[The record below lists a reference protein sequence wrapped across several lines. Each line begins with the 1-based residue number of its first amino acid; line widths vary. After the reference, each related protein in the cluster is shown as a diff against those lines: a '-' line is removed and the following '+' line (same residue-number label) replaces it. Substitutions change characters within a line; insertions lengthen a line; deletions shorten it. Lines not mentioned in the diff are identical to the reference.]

1 MKLELYESL
10 SFNPYEN
17 LGAEAYLLETCPQDT
32 LRFYLW
38 QNANTVVIGKNQHAD
53 SEVFVEALREDQG
66 YLARRSSGGG
76 AVYHDLGNLNF
87 TFIAPTSLFDIGRQ
101 MEMIALALRHAGVNA
116 QVNGRNDIEIDGAK
130 VSGNAFA
137 HNKDR
142 HLHHGTLLVSVDK
155 MMLAKYLNVNPKK
168 LKRKNVTS
176 VASRIVNLRE
186 LIDID
191 IQRLKS
197 LLFASVEEYTQ
208 CVGKKMPFPSVEG
221 HQFMDQYA
229 SQDWLFPLPAKENLV
244 FEEAFDFGL
253 LKWFFE
259 THEGR
264 IVKNS
269 LWSDAMDTQWIEA
282 LQAHLV
288 GCEGNEYAIA
298 QRLKSFKD
306 ETHIQDMKQIIESFE
321 MLYKAQAES
330 PKV

>member
-1 MKLELYESL
+1 MKLELYESH

-17 LGAEAYLLETCPQDT
+17 LGAEAYLLETCPEDT

-38 QNANTVVIGKNQHAD
+38 QNAHTVVIGKNQHAP
-53 SEVFVEALREDQG
+53 SEVFVSALKDDQG
-66 YLARRSSGGG
+66 TLARRSSGGG

-87 TFIAPTSLFDIGRQ
+87 TFIAPTNIFDIQKQ

-137 HNKDR
+137 HSADK
-142 HLHHGTLLVSVDK
+142 HLHHGTLLVNVDK
-155 MMLAKYLNVNPKK
+155 MKLAKYLNVNPKK

-191 IQRLKS
+191 IQKLKS
-197 LLFASVEEYTQ
+197 LLFAAAEEYTRAP
-208 CVGKKMPFPSVEG
+208 GIRMPFPSDAA
-221 HQFMDQYA
+221 QTTMARFA
-229 SQDWLFPLPAKENLV
+229 SEAWLFPQAAKENLV

-253 LKWFFE
+253 IKWFFE
-259 THEGR
+259 SSDGK
-264 IVKNS
+264 IIKSS

-282 LQAHLV
+282 LEAHIL
-288 GCEGNEYAIA
+288 GCESNEAAIA
-298 QRLKSFKD
+298 KRLKSFRD
-306 ETHIQDMKQIIESFE
+306 PLHESDMKQLIESFE
-321 MLYKAQAES
+321 SLAN
-330 PKV
+330 PK

>member
-1 MKLELYESL
+1 MKLELYESH

-17 LGAEAYLLETCPQDT
+17 LGAEAYLLETCPEDT

-38 QNANTVVIGKNQHAD
+38 QNAHTVVIGKNQHAP
-53 SEVFVEALREDQG
+53 SEVFVSALKDDQG
-66 YLARRSSGGG
+66 TLARRSSGGG

-87 TFIAPTSLFDIGRQ
+87 TFIAPTGLFDIQRQ

-137 HNKDR
+137 HSADK
-142 HLHHGTLLVSVDK
+142 HLHHGTLLVNVDK
-155 MMLAKYLNVNPKK
+155 MKLAKYLNVNPKK

-191 IQRLKS
+191 IQKLKA
-197 LLFASVEEYTQ
+197 LLFAAAEEYTHAK
-208 CVGKKMPFPSVEG
+208 GILMPFPSEAA
-221 HQFMDQYA
+221 QTTMTRFA
-229 SQDWLFPLPAKENLV
+229 SEEWLFPQAAKENLV

-253 LKWFFE
+253 IKWFFE
-259 THEGR
+259 SSEGK

-282 LQAHLV
+282 LEAHIL
-288 GCEGNEYAIA
+288 GCDSNEAAIA
-298 QRLKSFKD
+298 TRLKSFRD
-306 ETHIQDMKQIIESFE
+306 ELHTSDMKQIIECFE
-321 MLYKAQAES
+321 TLALTK
-330 PKV
+330 

>member
-10 SFNPYEN
+10 STNPYEN
-17 LGAEAYLLETCPQDT
+17 LGAEAYLLETCPDDT

-38 QNANTVVIGKNQHAD
+38 QNAHTVVIGKNQHAP
-53 SEVFVEALREDQG
+53 SEVHVDALKNDAG
-66 YLARRSSGGG
+66 TLARRSSGGG

-87 TFIAPTSLFDIGRQ
+87 TFIAPTGLFDIQKQ

-137 HNKDR
+137 HKEDR
-142 HLHHGTLLVSVDK
+142 HLHHGTLLVNVDK
-155 MMLAKYLNVNPKK
+155 MALAKYLNVNPKK

-191 IQRLKS
+191 IRRLKA
-197 LLFASVEEYTQ
+197 LLFASAEEYT
-208 CVGKKMPFPSVEG
+208 GTPGTRMAFPNEEARS
-221 HQFMDQYA
+221 HMTRYA
-229 SQDWLFPLPAKENLV
+229 SQDWLFPAAAKENLV
-244 FEEAFDFGL
+244 FEESFDFGL
-253 LKWFFE
+253 IKWFFE
-259 THEGR
+259 TSEGH

-282 LQAHLV
+282 LERHLI
-288 GCEGNEYAIA
+288 GTEGHERAIA
-298 QRLKSFKD
+298 QRLRSFKD
-306 ETHIQDMKQIIESFE
+306 DAHTSDLNQIIASFE
-321 MLYKAQAES
+321 ALAK
-330 PKV
+330 P

>member
-1 MKLELYESL
+1 MKLELYESD

-17 LGAEAYLLETCPQDT
+17 LGAEAYLLETCPEDT

-38 QNANTVVIGKNQHAD
+38 QNAHTVVIGKNQHAP
-53 SEVFVEALREDQG
+53 SEVFVDALNQDQG
-66 YLARRSSGGG
+66 ILARRSSGGG

-87 TFIAPTSLFDIGRQ
+87 TFIAPTSLFDIQRQ

-137 HNKDR
+137 HSKDR

-155 MMLAKYLNVNPKK
+155 MKLAKYLNVNPKK

-191 IQRLKS
+191 IRALKA
-197 LLFASVEEYTQ
+197 LLFAAAEEYTD
-208 CVGKKMPFPSVEG
+208 CVGIKMPFPSEEAKKL
-221 HQFMDQYA
+221 QDQYA
-229 SQDWLFPLPAKENLV
+229 SKAWLFPVPAKENLV

-259 THEGR
+259 TVEGR

-282 LQAHLV
+282 LQAHLQ
-288 GCEGNEYAIA
+288 GCEGNELAIA
-298 QRLKSFKD
+298 ERLKSFND
-306 ETHIQDMKQIIESFE
+306 DTHVSDMKQIIETFE
-321 MLYKAQAES
+321 ALGKKE
-330 PKV
+330 

>member
-1 MKLELYESL
+1 MKLELYESF

-38 QNANTVVIGKNQHAD
+38 QNAHTVVIGKNQHAD
-53 SEVFVEALREDQG
+53 SEVFVSALQDDQG
-66 YLARRSSGGG
+66 FLARRSSGGG

-87 TFIAPTSLFDIGRQ
+87 TFIAPTGIFDIQKQ

-155 MMLAKYLNVNPKK
+155 MKLAKYLNVNPKK

-176 VASRIVNLRE
+176 VVSRIVNLRD

-191 IQRLKS
+191 IRRLKT
-197 LLFASVEEYTQ
+197 LLFASAEEYTH
-208 CVGKKMPFPSVEG
+208 CSGLKMPFPVEEG
-221 HQFMDQYA
+221 KSFMSQYA
-229 SQDWLFPLPAKENLV
+229 SQDWLFPISAKENLV

-259 THEGR
+259 TQEGI

-282 LQAHLV
+282 LQAHLQ
-288 GCEGNEYAIA
+288 GCEGHESAIA
-298 QRLKSFKD
+298 QRLKSFRD
-306 ETHIQDMKQIIESFE
+306 PLHESDMKQLIESFE
-321 MLYKAQAES
+321 SLAHNH
-330 PKV
+330 